1 VSQLLGIKKIPAKP
15 QSSVF
20 SELAAL
26 TRKTIGVVPVLRETL
41 KTLHSGC
48 LSVWVNGSVAKQT
61 DIVQV
66 ILMSSLIEAAYESV
80 LVRYWFA
87 VPCLEPTE
95 VQLSRKIIK
104 KHCGCLS
111 CGGDQKIKKCNRIV
125 LIGFIAN
132 RRFNVI

>member
-1 VSQLLGIKKIPAKP
+1 VTRVSQLLGIKKIPAKP

-26 TRKTIGVVPVLRETL
+26 TRKTIGVAPVLRETL

-48 LSVWVNGSVAKQT
+48 PSVWVNGSVDKQT

-66 ILMSSLIEAAYESV
+66 ILMSSLIEAVYESA
-80 LVRYWFA
+80 LVRSWFA
-87 VPCLEPTE
+87 LSLREPTE

-104 KHCGCLS
+104 KYCGCLS
-111 CGGDQKIKKCNRIV
+111 CGGDQKIKN
-125 LIGFIAN
+125 LI
-132 RRFNVI
+132 